1 MFHEMNNSKNYKI
14 LCFTDNLG
22 SGGAQRQL
30 SLLAILLRQRGY
42 SVSVVT
48 YNSGDFFEET
58 LLSNG
63 ISLFQAFSSTRIGR
77 IFEFIKVTKKIRPNA
92 IIAFQETP
100 AFIAEVASIF
110 HKNHKLIVSE
120 RQTIPIDRLT
130 GILRFFKLFHRFADH
145 ITSNSKTNLDQL
157 LSLHPSYGGKSV
169 VIYNAVDQKKFF
181 PNKIIPSFNK
191 TKTNFVVL
199 ASHKPQKN
207 FSTLALALKNLQSQK
222 DVPLF
227 HVDWYGDE
235 AAPGCFSKNKAIA
248 TELGLAD
255 VLSLHPA
262 VADVPSVL
270 NACDALIHPSLWE
283 GLPNSVCE
291 ALSCGCPVLMS
302 DVCDARQLVSDNI
315 NGFLFDPMSSVGIA
329 SAIMKYLE
337 LSLEQQNEMRRN
349 AVVIARRLFDESVF
363 LSRYEILLQ

>member
-1 MFHEMNNSKNYKI
+1 MNTSKNFNI

-30 SLLAILLRQRGY
+30 SLLAVLLKRRGY

-48 YNSGDFFEET
+48 YNSGDFFEDT

-77 IFEFIKVTKKIRPNA
+77 IFEFIKITKKIRPNA

-110 HKNHKLIVSE
+110 HKKHKLIVSE
-120 RQTIPIDRLT
+120 RQTVPIDRLT
-130 GILRFFKLFHRFADH
+130 GMLRFFKFFHHFADH

-157 LSLHPSYGGKSV
+157 LSLHPGYSGKSV
-169 VIYNAVDQKKFF
+169 VIYNAVDQGKFF
-181 PNKIIPSFNK
+181 PNRVISNFDKPIIR
-191 TKTNFVVL
+191 FVIL

-207 FSTLALALKNLQSQK
+207 FGTLALALKNLQSQNG
-222 DVPLF
+222 VPLF

-235 AAPGCFSKNKAIA
+235 AAPGYFSKNKSIVS
-248 TELGLAD
+248 ELGIAD
-255 VLSLHPA
+255 VLSLYPA

-315 NGFLFDPMSSVGIA
+315 NGFLFDPMSAIGIA
-329 SAIMKYLE
+329 SAILKYLE
-337 LSLEQQNEMRRN
+337 LSIEQRDEMRRN
-349 AVVIARRLFDESVF
+349 AVASARRLFDESVF
-363 LSRYEILLQ
+363 LSKYEILL